1 MLSQKWI
8 IFNLTATFYF
18 VAYFHRIS
26 ITVIAED
33 LMRDFLATA
42 TSIGLFSSLYFMTY
56 GVMQI
61 PSGLLIDKFGSRKSL
76 FVFCLIASV
85 GTLIFAI
92 AQDLAIAM
100 LGRALVGLGVSIAFI
115 CATKLIASWFDV
127 KSFAS
132 LIGMLVSIG
141 NSAAL
146 IGSAPFALLVTEVGW
161 RTSFL
166 LIAGGTLLL
175 TISLWICVRDK
186 PKGTHVPKNSHPSSF
201 KNIKTKAESPFFGM
215 WSAFRNRDFWLVAF
229 PPMFFVGSF
238 FCFQG
243 LWGVPYLM
251 QVHGLN
257 KIESSIMIMMIGL
270 GFFLGAPFWGLVSD
284 KLNTTRKRIFVTG
297 VIFYTFIWFVLV
309 SSNIVELTSYF
320 PIILFLMGFFFGV
333 MPLSIVM
340 IKELFPLRMIGAV
353 TGSANTFP
361 FVGIALF
368 QIIFGYLLDRF
379 GLISVVDGIRI
390 FSKGS
395 YQLGLTFCF
404 ISLIFATLITLFIRE
419 PEEAKIL

>member
-1 MLSQKWI
+1 MLSRKWI
-8 IFNLTATFYF
+8 IFILTATFYF

-26 ITVIAED
+26 ITIIAED

-42 TSIGLFSSLYFMTY
+42 TSIGLFSSLYFITY

-76 FVFCLIASV
+76 SVFCLTASV
-85 GTLIFAI
+85 GTLVFAI
-92 AQDLAIAM
+92 SQDLVIAM

-115 CATKLIASWFDV
+115 CATKLIAFWFDV

-132 LIGMLVSIG
+132 LIGILVSIG

-146 IGSAPFALLVTEVGW
+146 IGSAPFAILVTGIGW

-175 TISLWICVRDK
+175 TISLLIWVRDRPNGMYN
-186 PKGTHVPKNSHPSSF
+186 PKSSQSSSPKNF
-201 KNIKTKAESPFFGM
+201 KMKTESPFLGM
-215 WSAFRNRDFWLVAF
+215 WSAFKNRDFWLVAF

-243 LWGVPYLM
+243 LWGMPYLM

-297 VIFYTFIWFVLV
+297 VIFYTFIWFVLISPV
-309 SSNIVELTSYF
+309 IGELISYF
-320 PIILFLMGFFFGV
+320 SIILFLMGFFFGV

-340 IKELFPLRMIGAV
+340 ITELFPLRMIGAV

-361 FVGIALF
+361 FIGIALF

-379 GLISVVDGIRI
+379 GLIGVVDGIRI
-390 FSKGS
+390 FSESS

-404 ISLIFATLITLFIRE
+404 ISLIFATLIALFIRE
-419 PEEAKIL
+419 SE

>member
-229 PPMFFVGSF
+229 PPMFLVGSF

-379 GLISVVDGIRI
+379 GLISIVDGIRI

>member
-1 MLSQKWI
+1 MLSRKWI
-8 IFNLTATFYF
+8 IFILTATFYF

-26 ITVIAED
+26 ITIIAED

-42 TSIGLFSSLYFMTY
+42 TSIGLFSSLYFITY

-76 FVFCLIASV
+76 SVFCLTASV
-85 GTLIFAI
+85 GTLVFAI
-92 AQDLAIAM
+92 SQDLVVAM

-115 CATKLIASWFDV
+115 CATKLIAFWFDV

-132 LIGMLVSIG
+132 LIGILVSIG

-146 IGSAPFALLVTEVGW
+146 IGSVPFAILVTGIGW

-175 TISLWICVRDK
+175 TISLLIWVRDRPNGMYK
-186 PKGTHVPKNSHPSSF
+186 PKSSQSSSPKNF
-201 KNIKTKAESPFFGM
+201 KMKAESPFLGM
-215 WSAFRNRDFWLVAF
+215 WSAFKNRDFWLVAF

-270 GFFLGAPFWGLVSD
+270 GFFLGAPFWGLISD

-297 VIFYTFIWFVLV
+297 VIFYTFIWFVLISPV
-309 SSNIVELTSYF
+309 IGELTSYF

-361 FVGIALF
+361 FIGIALF
-368 QIIFGYLLDRF
+368 QIIFGYLLDRY
-379 GLISVVDGIRI
+379 GLISVVDGTRI
-390 FSKGS
+390 FSESS
-395 YQLGLTFCF
+395 YRLGLTFCF
-404 ISLIFATLITLFIRE
+404 ITLIFATLIALFIRE
-419 PEEAKIL
+419 SE

>member
-1 MLSQKWI
+1 MLSRKWI
-8 IFNLTATFYF
+8 IFILTATFYF

-26 ITVIAED
+26 ITIIAED

-42 TSIGLFSSLYFMTY
+42 TSIGLFSSLYFITY

-76 FVFCLIASV
+76 SVFCLTASV
-85 GTLIFAI
+85 GTLVFAI
-92 AQDLAIAM
+92 SQDLVIAM

-132 LIGMLVSIG
+132 LIGILVSIG

-146 IGSAPFALLVTEVGW
+146 IGSVPFALLVTGIGW

-166 LIAGGTLLL
+166 LIAGVTLLL
-175 TISLWICVRDK
+175 TISLLIWVRDRPNGMYN
-186 PKGTHVPKNSHPSSF
+186 PKSSQSSSPKNF
-201 KNIKTKAESPFFGM
+201 KMKTESPFLGM
-215 WSAFRNRDFWLVAF
+215 WSVFKNRDFWLVAF

-243 LWGVPYLM
+243 LWGMPYLM

-297 VIFYTFIWFVLV
+297 VTFYTFIWFVLISPV
-309 SSNIVELTSYF
+309 IGELISYF
-320 PIILFLMGFFFGV
+320 SIILFLMGFFFGV

-340 IKELFPLRMIGAV
+340 ITELFPLRMIGAV

-361 FVGIALF
+361 FIGIALF

-379 GLISVVDGIRI
+379 GLIGVVDGIRI
-390 FSKGS
+390 FSGSS

-404 ISLIFATLITLFIRE
+404 VSLIFATLIAIFIRE
-419 PEEAKIL
+419 SE

>member
-1 MLSQKWI
+1 MLSRKWI
-8 IFNLTATFYF
+8 IFTLTATFYF

-26 ITVIAED
+26 ITIIAED

-42 TSIGLFSSLYFMTY
+42 TSIGLFSSLYFITY

-76 FVFCLIASV
+76 FVFCLTASV

-92 AQDLAIAM
+92 AQDLVIAM

-132 LIGMLVSIG
+132 LIGILVSIG

-146 IGSAPFALLVTEVGW
+146 IGSAPFAILVTGIGW

-175 TISLWICVRDK
+175 TISLLIWVRDRPNGMYN
-186 PKGTHVPKNSHPSSF
+186 PKSSQSSSPKNF
-201 KNIKTKAESPFFGM
+201 KIKTESPFLGM
-215 WSAFRNRDFWLVAF
+215 WSAFKNRDFWLVAF

-243 LWGVPYLM
+243 LWGMPYLM

-297 VIFYTFIWFVLV
+297 VIFYTFIWFVLISPV
-309 SSNIVELTSYF
+309 IGELISYF
-320 PIILFLMGFFFGV
+320 SIILFLMGFFFGV

-340 IKELFPLRMIGAV
+340 ITELFPLRMIGAV

-361 FVGIALF
+361 FIGIALF

-379 GLISVVDGIRI
+379 GLIGVVDGIRI
-390 FSKGS
+390 FSESS

-404 ISLIFATLITLFIRE
+404 ISLIFATLIALFIRE
-419 PEEAKIL
+419 SE